1 MIFMAYVYT
10 ILCSQPFLVAGIHD
24 YDIAKT
30 NAMGALITFATLFGI
45 CLFLIFKNSGSDNDK
60 EGSGRESYD
69 NGDDYNRLNIDLKK
83 NYGEQKI
90 YGSVATESY

>member
-10 ILCSQPFLVAGIHD
+10 ILSSQPFLVAGIID
-24 YDIAKT
+24 YDLAKT

-45 CLFLIFKNSGSDNDK
+45 CIFLIYKGNSDNEK
-60 EGSGRESYD
+60 EGGREYD

-83 NYGEQKI
+83 K
-90 YGSVATESY
+90 YGSVVTDSY